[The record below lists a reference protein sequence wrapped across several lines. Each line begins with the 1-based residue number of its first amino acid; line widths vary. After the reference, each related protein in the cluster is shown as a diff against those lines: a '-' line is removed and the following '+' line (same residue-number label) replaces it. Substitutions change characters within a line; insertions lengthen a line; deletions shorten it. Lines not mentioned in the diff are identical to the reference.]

1 MIVIIVMNNN
11 YDVNNRTK
19 QTLMIA
25 YIMNPG
31 KHS

>member
-25 YIMNPG
+25 MNPG